1 MTGFGT
7 DHLICGSLF
16 PMKGRR
22 LFLIVRIILSG
33 AALASRL
40 HGCRR
45 THIGIAGLQ
54 RHEDLK
60 HRPERPAPAVCNRLT
75 GRRVSFYCGFSI
87 AFILHSPFL
96 LLFSL
101 VFIPAWIY
109 MCVAEERDLV
119 IRYGQSYEEYKKR
132 TGFWFPKRGR
142 EGESKQ

>member
-1 MTGFGT
+1 MYHGIYEKIR
-7 DHLICGSLF
+7 H
-16 PMKGRR
+16 PQ
-22 LFLIVRIILSG
+22 
-33 AALASRL
+33 AAGELPL
-40 HGCRR
+40 W
-45 THIGIAGLQ
+45 
-54 RHEDLK
+54 
-60 HRPERPAPAVCNRLT
+60 
-75 GRRVSFYCGFSI
+75 FSI

-142 EGESKQ
+142 KGESKR